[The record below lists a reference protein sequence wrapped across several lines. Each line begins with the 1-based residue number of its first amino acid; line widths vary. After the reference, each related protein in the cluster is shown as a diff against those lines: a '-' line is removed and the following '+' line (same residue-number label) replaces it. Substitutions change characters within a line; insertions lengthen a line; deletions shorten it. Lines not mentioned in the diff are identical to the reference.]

1 MEPGPTPDGH
11 TLGAGVI
18 PGDRSITGRCRRG
31 PAADSARGVRSRR
44 WERNERAVRSGRAG
58 PLPPEPAAAER
69 VAAGPAARGLGV
81 AEPGSGRLAA
91 AGSASRYVRM
101 AAVRAATGAA
111 ADPQR
116 LPHHAAVRLAAGARV
131 PDRMAAGPAESAALR
146 WRQEEPYPVDPYR
159 RRRRGRSPGRRG
171 IYFFAIRDTSSTAQ
185 GQATPQAAASSL

>member
-91 AGSASRYVRM
+91 AG
-101 AAVRAATGAA
+101 
-111 ADPQR
+111 PQR

-131 PDRMAAGPAESAALR
+131 PDRMAAGPAESAALG

-159 RRRRGRSPGRRG
+159 R
-171 IYFFAIRDTSSTAQ
+171 
-185 GQATPQAAASSL
+185 